1 VSGPVTDPRNPNHA
15 DAWQHGHWPVLV
27 PPGSRAEVPV
37 VSPTFSVVVAAHQA
51 EATIVE
57 ALDSVFAQTR
67 PALEVV
73 VCDDGCTDGTAA
85 LLDGYGSRITVVRQE
100 NRGEA
105 SAKNA
110 AVRAARGDFVVV
122 LDADDVFLPRRLEAL
137 AWLAGQRPDLDV
149 LTTDATVEVDGRPVR
164 RAYHRGWTFPVHDQR
179 TAILTRNFVF
189 GLAAV
194 RRDRWL
200 AVCGFDEAISRTADW
215 DFWLR
220 LILSGSGVG
229 LVDAPLARYRLGTST
244 LSADRTR
251 LLAAR
256 VEVLTRAA
264 AREDLTDDERATASE
279 ALARQR
285 LDLSLRVADEALDAG
300 GWAARTRNAQVLV
313 RRGTPPRRR
322 LRAAVAV
329 ASPALAR
336 WARRSQPDTVEVG
349 AGLRVPRGVDG

>member
-1 VSGPVTDPRNPNHA
+1 VTDPRNSDQA
-15 DAWQHGHWPVLV
+15 AAWEHGGWPVLV
-27 PPGSRAEVPV
+27 PVPRGAGRATVA
-37 VSPTFSVVVAAHQA
+37 PTFSVVVAAHQA

-67 PALEVV
+67 PALEVI
-73 VCDDGCTDGTAA
+73 VCDDGSTDATAG
-85 LLDGYGSRITVVRQE
+85 LLAGYGSPITVVRQE

-105 SAKNA
+105 AAKNA

-149 LTTDATVEVDGRPVR
+149 LTTDASLEVEGRPVR
-164 RAYHRGWTFPVHDQR
+164 RAYHDGWPFPVDDQR
-179 TAILTRNFVF
+179 SAILTRNFVF

-200 AVCGFDEAISRTADW
+200 AVGGFDEAMSRTADW
-215 DFWLR
+215 DFWMR
-220 LILSGSGVG
+220 LILSGSRVG
-229 LVDAPLARYRLGTST
+229 LVDEPLARYRLGTST

-251 LLAAR
+251 LVAAR
-256 VEVLTRAA
+256 VDVLSRAA
-264 AREDLTDDERATASE
+264 ARDDLSDRERATALE

-285 LDLSLRVADEALDAG
+285 LDLSVRRADDALDVG
-300 GWAARTRNAQVLV
+300 GWPARVRNAQVLV
-313 RRGTPPRRR
+313 QPGATPRRR
-322 LRAAVAV
+322 LAAAVAV

-336 WARRSQPDTVEVG
+336 WRRRRRTDTVEIG
-349 AGLRVPRGVDG
+349 AGLRVPRRADG